1 MTVSFSDTE
10 LVEMVAQAEKIGVGF
25 YECLAGAAR
34 SKDARDLFA
43 RIARE
48 EKEHVRELEGLVG
61 AAGGHQ
67 TAETYPDENYAYLR
81 ALVEGRAFGDE
92 QSCLRMAK
100 NTRDESEALRI
111 ASDFEK
117 EVILFLHEMRRF
129 LPEGKQETV
138 DRLLRGEQE
147 HIAHLHALGQR

>member
-10 LVEMVAQAEKIGVGF
+10 LVEMVARAEKIGVSF

-43 RIARE
+43 RIVRE

-61 AAGGHQ
+61 HQ
-67 TAETYPDENYAYLR
+67 AAETYPDEYYAYLR
-81 ALVEGRAFGDE
+81 ALVEGRAFGDD
-92 QSCLRMAK
+92 QSCQRMAK

-138 DRLLRGEQE
+138 DRLLRGEHE